1 MNCKAGDLAMIV
13 RIPPHWDGV
22 LHEKSVAVVK
32 GLIGTVITCV
42 RQGGQNI
49 LGDRCWVIAPA
60 IKLPNGFNGTLLDE
74 VEDCALKPI
83 RGHLSLEDIKEME
96 AA

>member
-1 MNCKAGDLAMIV
+1 MNCKVGDLAMIV

-22 LHEKSVAVVK
+22 LHAQAVGVVK
-32 GLIGTVITCV
+32 GLIGTVVTCV
-42 RQGGQNI
+42 RQGGQNV
-49 LGDRCWVIAPA
+49 LGDPCWVIAPL
-60 IKLPNGFNGTLLDE
+60 IELPRGFNGTFLGE